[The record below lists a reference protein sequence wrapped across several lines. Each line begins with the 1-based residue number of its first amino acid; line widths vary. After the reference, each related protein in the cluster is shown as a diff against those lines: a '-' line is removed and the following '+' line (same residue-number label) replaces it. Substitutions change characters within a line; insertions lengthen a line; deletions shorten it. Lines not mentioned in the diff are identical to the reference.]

1 MDKLAIL
8 VVDDDALYRR
18 YISQMAASTDLT
30 AGVMTASSAE
40 IAIERLRLT
49 RYDIVISDVAM
60 ANIDGIALLEHVKQH
75 YPDIGMI
82 MVSSFG
88 GIGQQVTMQAL
99 QLGALDYIL
108 KNDAANR
115 TWFAE
120 RLTLLFESYAAKKQ
134 LTIVAP
140 QVAVPTSVAPG
151 VKFAKPGYS
160 KDFEAVD
167 YVIIIAS
174 TGGPKAI
181 DTVLAGLAP
190 QLNCPVVIVQ
200 HIPAKFTEV
209 MAAQLAV
216 KYKIAIRE
224 AKTGEVLQNNR
235 LYLAPGGQHLSVETK
250 QHSLQ
255 YVITEK
261 FAGAGEIAP
270 SADRLLTSMAQAL
283 NGAKIVVAV
292 LTGMGND
299 GVAGLRHLN
308 ETNGVITLA
317 QDEPSCVVYGM
328 SRSVVEAGLADEVV
342 ALDKIAARINAICRV
357 NR

>member
-49 RYDIVISDVAM
+49 RYDIVISDVVM
-60 ANIDGIALLEHVKQH
+60 ANIDGIALLEHVKQR

-88 GIGQQVTMQAL
+88 GIGQQVTMRAL

-115 TWFAE
+115 TWFLD

-134 LTIVAP
+134 LTVVSPQAAAP
-140 QVAVPTSVAPG
+140 TGEAPSA
-151 VKFAKPGYS
+151 KLAKPGYS

-190 QLNCPVVIVQ
+190 QLNCPVIIVQ

-224 AKTGEVLQNNR
+224 AKPGEVLQNNR
-235 LYLAPGGQHLSVETK
+235 LYLAPGGQHLSVEAK
-250 QHSLQ
+250 QRLPQ
-255 YVITEK
+255 FVVTEK

-270 SADRLLTSMAQAL
+270 SADRLLTSMAEAL
-283 NGAKIVVAV
+283 SGAKIVVAV

-299 GVAGLRHLN
+299 GVAGLKRLKA
-308 ETNGVITLA
+308 TNDVVTLA

-328 SRSVVEAGLADEVV
+328 SRSVVEAGLADEIV